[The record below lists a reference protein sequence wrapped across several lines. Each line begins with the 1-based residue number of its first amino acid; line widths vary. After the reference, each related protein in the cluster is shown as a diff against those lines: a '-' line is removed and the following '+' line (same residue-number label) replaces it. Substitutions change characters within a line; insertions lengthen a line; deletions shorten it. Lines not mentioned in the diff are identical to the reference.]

1 MAATAKMMH
10 WIDPVTTYKS
20 EKIAFFTFAPL
31 TLLYLY
37 GSSSVMPLAANIKS
51 TSIMHTIWH
60 EFTPRWLLLS
70 HCQTCEVIIR
80 LHVSPLLSYFFV
92 AFQHCIVIKCNSWLS
107 NFFHFQVNLPRNQL
121 EGNQYTV
128 ITWDIGLRL
137 GVFKPFFP
145 SKTPV
150 LQERERRGE
159 KGFPIFC
166 CLSTLTLSVDCYA
179 KNTKTLWNVLDQSQR
194 QI

>member
-37 GSSSVMPLAANIKS
+37 GSSSSVMPLAANIKS

-159 KGFPIFC
+159 KAFQFFAV
-166 CLSTLTLSVDCYA
+166 CLL
-179 KNTKTLWNVLDQSQR
+179 
-194 QI
+194 

>member
-145 SKTPV
+145 SKTPAT
-150 LQERERRGE
+150 RKRKKGE

>member
-1 MAATAKMMH
+1 MLIDKGFLIWSFKKAEPTSIYFWGGLRLRSCNIYFLLQKSAMAATAKMMH

-107 NFFHFQVNLPRNQL
+107 NFCSLSGQL
-121 EGNQYTV
+121 T
-128 ITWDIGLRL
+128 
-137 GVFKPFFP
+137 
-145 SKTPV
+145 
-150 LQERERRGE
+150 
-159 KGFPIFC
+159 
-166 CLSTLTLSVDCYA
+166 
-179 KNTKTLWNVLDQSQR
+179 
-194 QI
+194 